1 MAAKEILLYGSS
13 QSRDMTLYPSGNSYT
28 IFLSSP
34 VKNIERVDLVS
45 ARVPNSMY
53 NLTNGTGALAVG
65 SITVSLNAGFYG
77 VYDMATALTNTG
89 LVTCTYLTFEGKF
102 IFSSASAFGVK
113 VNSAELSNIIGIPV
127 TTTAIAATQVAASG
141 STWPTYAN
149 QYILTSNV
157 VVNASVGEQIFLDI
171 DELKTPRHIFT
182 GGLQYVQMQ
191 SGSDKY
197 VTQLTAGDGPSRAF
211 APITLDVNSGFIK
224 NFHENKDYRISVF
237 YPEPI
242 NSLQRLTVRWVD
254 IHGQPLIFN
263 GLEQN
268 SFILRL
274 HVRAKVMEPTE
285 EENELERRVAELEI
299 KRFIEDVEN
308 KADPPPPPQKTRF
321 GRWTVVLLA
330 LLGILGYVVY
340 KRFIVPNPVGE
351 FGPVGV

>member
-53 NLTNGTGALAVG
+53 NLTNGVSCLIIGAT
-65 SITVSLNAGFYG
+65 TVSLNPGFYG

-89 LVTCTYLTFEGKF
+89 LVTVTYLTFEGKF
-102 IFSSASAFGVK
+102 IFSSGSAFGVK
-113 VNSAELSNIIGIPV
+113 VNSGELSNILGIPV
-127 TTTAIAATQVAASG
+127 TTTAIAAAIAGT
-141 STWPTYAN
+141 TWPTYSG
-149 QYILTSNV
+149 QYILTSNS
-157 VVNASVGEQIFLDI
+157 VVNTSFGEQVFLDI
-171 DELKTPRHIFT
+171 DELKTPRHVFT

-191 SGSDKY
+191 SGANKY
-197 VTQLTAGDGPSRAF
+197 TTQLTAGDGPSRAF
-211 APITLDVNSGFIK
+211 APISLDVNSGNIK
-224 NFHENKDYRISVF
+224 NFHENKDYKISVF

-242 NSLQRLTVRWVD
+242 NSLQRLTIRWVD
-254 IHGQPLIFN
+254 IHGLPLVFN

-299 KRFIEDVEN
+299 KRFIEDVED
-308 KADPPPPPQKTRF
+308 KGPPPPPPQKTRY

-330 LLGILGYVVY
+330 LLGLLGYVVY
-340 KRFIVPNPVGE
+340 KRFIQPNPVGE
-351 FGPVGV
+351 FGPVI

>member
-13 QSRDMTLYPSGNSYT
+13 QSRDVTLYPSGNSYT

-34 VKNIERVDLVS
+34 VTNIERIDLVS

-53 NLTNGTGALAVG
+53 NLTNGTGVLAVG
-65 SITVSLNAGFYG
+65 PSGSPTTVSLNPGFYG

-89 LVTCTYLTFEGKF
+89 LVTVTYLTFEGKF
-102 IFSSASAFGVK
+102 IFSSASAFGVQ
-113 VNSAELSNIIGIPV
+113 VNSTELSNILGIPV
-127 TTTAIAATQVAASG
+127 TTTAIAATQVPGSG

-149 QYILTSNV
+149 KYILTSNN

-182 GGLQYVQMQ
+182 GGLQYVTKVD
-191 SGSDKY
+191 GSNKY
-197 VTQLTAGDGPSRAF
+197 ITQLTAGSGPSRAF
-211 APITLDVNSGFIK
+211 APITLDVNSGNIK

-242 NSLQRLTVRWVD
+242 NKLQRLTVRWVD
-254 IHGQPLIFN
+254 IYGQPLIFN

-285 EENELERRVAELEI
+285 EENDLERRVAELEI
-299 KRFIEDVEN
+299 KRFIEDVEE
-308 KADPPPPPQKTRF
+308 PPPPPQKTRF

-330 LLGILGYVVY
+330 LLGLLGYVVY
-340 KRFIVPNPVGE
+340 KRFINPNPVG
-351 FGPVGV
+351 V

>member
-13 QSRDMTLYPSGNSYT
+13 QSRDVTLYPSGNSYT

-34 VKNIERVDLVS
+34 VTNIERIDLVS

-53 NLTNGTGALAVG
+53 NLTNGTGVLAVG
-65 SITVSLNAGFYG
+65 PSGSPTTVSLNPGFYG

-89 LVTCTYLTFEGKF
+89 LVTVTYLTFEGKF
-102 IFSSASAFGVK
+102 IFSSASAFGVQ
-113 VNSAELSNIIGIPV
+113 VNSTELSNILGIPV
-127 TTTAIAATQVAASG
+127 TTTAIAATQVPGSG

-149 QYILTSNV
+149 QYILTSNN

-182 GGLQYVQMQ
+182 GGLQYVTKVD
-191 SGSDKY
+191 GSKKY
-197 VTQLTAGDGPSRAF
+197 ITQLTAGSGPSRAF
-211 APITLDVNSGFIK
+211 APITLDVNSGNIK

-242 NSLQRLTVRWVD
+242 NKLQRLTVRWVD
-254 IHGQPLIFN
+254 IYGQPLIFN

-285 EENELERRVAELEI
+285 EENDLERRVAELEI
-299 KRFIEDVEN
+299 KRFIED
-308 KADPPPPPQKTRF
+308 KAEPPPPPQKTRF

-330 LLGILGYVVY
+330 LLGLLGYVVY
-340 KRFIVPNPVGE
+340 KRFINPNPVG
-351 FGPVGV
+351 V